1 LRVLLA
7 EDVVANQVLVVR
19 ILEKRGHTI
28 TVANNGREAV
38 ECLLDANFDVI
49 LMDVQMPEMDGFQA
63 TSAVRA
69 LSNGRQVPIIALT
82 AHAIAGDEEK
92 CRVAGMDGYLTKPLE
107 LVELVQAV
115 ERFGTQLPANNETRK
130 SALR

>member
-1 LRVLLA
+1 M
-7 EDVVANQVLVVR
+7 LVVR